1 MKEGPFRDS
10 TINLAQTRL
19 VSTFL
24 SRMGDQT
31 GYLVRIY
38 PVVVGEGVL
47 TLPRE
52 GLDIGRDADCGLVL
66 VDADVSRRH
75 ARIDLR
81 SGGYVIRDLDS
92 TNGTYINNRKQ
103 REAAL
108 QPGDHVRLGK
118 VIFKFLRGDDV
129 EKQYHEAVYSMMITD
144 GLTGIPNK
152 RYFQEAL
159 KRELARSQRHKRPL
173 SAAVL
178 DVDFFKKINDKHG
191 HLAGDAVLRE
201 ICARIKTTI
210 RGDEVF
216 ARVGGEEFIVLMPET
231 SLKEAHGCAERIRK
245 LVADAPVEVE
255 KGSIPVTISIG
266 LAHTDGETGTT
277 AEELIGRADKKLYE
291 AKNGGRNRVVG

>member
-1 MKEGPFRDS
+1 MKEPLFNDPAL
-10 TINLAQTRL
+10 NLTQTRL

-38 PVVVGEGVL
+38 PVAVGEGVL
-47 TLPRE
+47 TLPRD
-52 GLDIGRDADCGLVL
+52 GLVIGRDADCGLVL
-66 VDADVSRRH
+66 VDADVSRHH
-75 ARIDLR
+75 ARIELR
-81 SGGYVIRDLDS
+81 DGNYVIRDLDS
-92 TNGTYINNRKQ
+92 TNGTYVNNRKQ

-108 QPGDHVRLGK
+108 SPADHIRLGK

-191 HLAGDAVLRE
+191 HLAGDMVLRE
-201 ICARIKTTI
+201 ICARIKTSI
-210 RGDEVF
+210 RSDEVF
-216 ARVGGEEFIVLMPET
+216 ARVGGEEFVVLMPET
-231 SLKEAHGCAERIRK
+231 SLKEAAAFAERIRRI
-245 LVADAPVEVE
+245 VADAPVEVE
-255 KGSIPVTISIG
+255 GGKIPVTVSVG
-266 LAHTDGETGTT
+266 LSHTDGEAGVT
-277 AEELIGRADKKLYE
+277 AEELIDRADKKLYE
-291 AKNGGRNRVVG
+291 AKAGGRNRVVG

>member
-1 MKEGPFRDS
+1 MKPSEFNDAAL
-10 TINLAQTRL
+10 NLTQTRL

-38 PVVVGEGVL
+38 PVAVGEGVL

-52 GLDIGRDADCGLVL
+52 GLVIGRDADCGLVL
-66 VDADVSRRH
+66 VDADVSRHH

-81 SGGYVIRDLDS
+81 EGNYVIRDLDS
-92 TNGTYINNRKQ
+92 TNGTYVNNRKQ
-103 REAAL
+103 REASLSPA
-108 QPGDHVRLGK
+108 DHVRLGK

-159 KRELARSQRHKRPL
+159 KRELSRSQRHKRPL

-191 HLAGDAVLRE
+191 HLAGDMVLRE
-201 ICARIKTTI
+201 ICARIKTSI
-210 RGDEVF
+210 RSDEVF

-231 SLKEAHGCAERIRK
+231 SLKEAAAFAERIRRI
-245 LVADAPVEVE
+245 VADAPVEVE
-255 KGSIPVTISIG
+255 GGKIPVTISVG
-266 LAHTDGETGTT
+266 LSHTDGESGVT
-277 AEELIGRADKKLYE
+277 AEELIDRADKKLYE